1 MSLRLVAKVSLSALA
16 ACAGGW
22 MVSPQQQYPQGYA
35 GSQTVYGGQ
44 GRPQA
49 PTVQGVPPQQTQ
61 RIPGQAY
68 TVRVTPCGEFG
79 KPPCGTVVT
88 IPGDATGGSLMAM
101 ATTSANA
108 GRTWEA
114 MIYLA
119 EAAGR
124 GDVKA
129 EDALGAD
136 YGAGVGVPLDLV
148 KARYWLQK
156 AADQGDASSAAE
168 LGEFYEIAE
177 GGPPDE
183 TKAIHYFE
191 LSAAQHVPRA
201 ERDLGLAYE
210 LGIGVEHDR
219 AKAIALLR
227 RAAEDDR
234 RMGVSPARMEAYANA
249 LSRAGSRRFASSEEL
264 EAFVYPAPRQTQTQT
279 QRSNVPN
286 GCPSELNY
294 PATQGGFGGKARF
307 CMYHPGCPVQ
317 VGGVEQ
323 GCPAYTGASLY
334 QIYHDN

>member
-1 MSLRLVAKVSLSALA
+1 MSLRLVTKMLLSALA
-16 ACAGGW
+16 VCAGGL
-22 MVSPQQQYPQGYA
+22 MLSQQQLYPQGYA
-35 GSQTVYGGQ
+35 GNQTVYGGE

-49 PTVQGVPPQQTQ
+49 PVVRGISPQQAQ

-88 IPGDATGGSLMAM
+88 IPANATGASLMAM
-101 ATTSANA
+101 ATTSVNA

-114 MIYLA
+114 MIYFSEAANMGYVKA
-119 EAAGR
+119 EAALG
-124 GDVKA
+124 GDF
-129 EDALGAD
+129 GA
-136 YGAGVGVPLDLV
+136 GAGVPMDLV

-156 AADQGDASSAAE
+156 AADQGDAASQAE

-177 GGPPDE
+177 GGAPDME
-183 TKAIHYFE
+183 KAIHYFE
-191 LSAAQHVPRA
+191 LSAAQHVSRA

-210 LGIGVEHDR
+210 LGLGVAHDR

-227 RAAEDDR
+227 RAAADDR
-234 RMGVSPARMEAYANA
+234 RMGFSPARPEAYANA

-264 EAFVYPAPRQTQTQT
+264 AAFVYPAPRQTQTQT

-286 GCPSELNY
+286 GCPVELNFSVG
-294 PATQGGFGGKARF
+294 QGGYEAKARF
-307 CMYHPGCPVQ
+307 CSYHPGCPVQ
-317 VGGVEQ
+317 VGGTEWT
-323 GCPAYTGASLY
+323 CPAYTGASLY